1 MYQND
6 FSFSRLFRAY
16 GRILDFKGRST
27 RTELLGYWV
36 ATWLISMAVGYFTI
50 FSAGALGDR
59 SFILVSLFNLVLL
72 IPAPALAVR
81 RAHDIGWPGVAALL
95 LIGPAA
101 ASMVLGDALDR
112 HPIIR
117 LALSL
122 VYIAGLVMLLWKPQ
136 DGENRFGPDP
146 RLVDDRYEQGP

>member
-6 FSFSRLFRAY
+6 FSFRRLFRAY
-16 GRILDFKGRST
+16 DRILDFKGRAT
-27 RTELLGYWV
+27 RTELLGYWI
-36 ATWLISMAVGYFTI
+36 ATWLISTAVGYVTI
-50 FSAGALGDR
+50 FSADALGDR
-59 SFILVSLFNLVLL
+59 SFLLATLINLVLL
-72 IPAPALAVR
+72 IPAPGLAVR

-101 ASMVLGDALDR
+101 ASMVLGNTLDP

-122 VYIAGLVMLLWKPQ
+122 AYIAGLVMLLWKPQ
-136 DGENRFGPDP
+136 DGENRYGPDP
-146 RLVDDRYEQGP
+146 RLVDDRYEQDP

>member
-27 RTELLGYWV
+27 RTELLGYWI
-36 ATWLISMAVGYFTI
+36 ATWLISTAVGYVTI
-50 FSAGALGDR
+50 FSADALGDR
-59 SFILVSLFNLVLL
+59 SFLLATLINLVLL
-72 IPAPALAVR
+72 IPAPGLAVR

-101 ASMVLGDALDR
+101 ASMVLGNKLDP
-112 HPIIR
+112 HPIIG

-122 VYIAGLVMLLWKPQ
+122 AYIAGLVMLLWKPQ
-136 DGENRFGPDP
+136 DGENRYGPDP
-146 RLVDDRYEQGP
+146 RLVDDRYEQVP